1 MFRNGDY
8 AGQVLDPFPMWNI
21 YLRNGGSQ
29 NWSRYSNPDFD
40 AILNQLAVEIDSV
53 KRSELFS
60 QGMDILD
67 EVPPFYHIGF
77 CGHSPA
83 WSKDV
88 RGMSMETRLHVLWER
103 LDTAWLD
110 R

>member
-1 MFRNGDY
+1 MDHRTGPATPTQEFD
-8 AGQVLDPFPMWNI
+8 AVLDKLAVELDPFG
-21 YLRNGGSQ
+21 R
-29 NWSRYSNPDFD
+29 
-40 AILNQLAVEIDSV
+40 A
-53 KRSELFS
+53 ELFN

-67 EVPPFYHIGF
+67 ANPPFYHIGF

-88 RGMSMETRLHVLWER
+88 KGMSMDTRLHVLWER